1 MGDRDADALEGFDHF
16 VGGFRTEVLD
26 FEEILIAEA
35 HEVRHGVDLG
45 ALEAVVGPNREVQF
59 LEGDLCF
66 CRWFWL
72 DTHFFYEGDGR

>member
-1 MGDRDADALEGFDHF
+1 LGDRDADALEGFDHF

-45 ALEAVVGPNREVQF
+45 TLEAVVSPN
-59 LEGDLCF
+59 
-66 CRWFWL
+66 
-72 DTHFFYEGDGR
+72 